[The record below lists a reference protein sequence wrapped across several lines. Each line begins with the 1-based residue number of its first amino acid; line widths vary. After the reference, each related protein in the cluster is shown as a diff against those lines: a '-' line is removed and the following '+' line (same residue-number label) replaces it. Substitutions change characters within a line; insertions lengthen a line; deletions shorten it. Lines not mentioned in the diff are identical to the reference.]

1 MKTKAYNLV
10 YSVDQEEMDAGL
22 LAETYSVEAKDGKAV
37 QLPDPFTSQI
47 REDLVRSA
55 VLASRANRRQSY
67 GHREHSGKRSPQPGM
82 KHSVEW
88 FSSQWFSSRL
98 NRFQRNDSDRM
109 SFALNSDSA
118 DTSSAPTDSFAK
130 FSSITI
136 GTSAELGPACSPAIA
151 SHA

>member
-10 YSVDQEEMDAGL
+10 NSVEQEEMDAGL

-37 QLPDPFTSQI
+37 QLPDAFTSQI

-88 FSSQWFSSRL
+88 WGLPARPEWALAPDRGVLGYQIGSSVGRMAFGRL
-98 NRFQRNDSDRM
+98 RGPWVQE
-109 SFALNSDSA
+109 LK
-118 DTSSAPTDSFAK
+118 TSS
-130 FSSITI
+130 
-136 GTSAELGPACSPAIA
+136 
-151 SHA
+151 